1 MTFKDLLLDDLKTS
15 FKEKDFK
22 KLNNFSEN
30 ELSKYFV
37 NNGKFSKFKADF
49 EQCLNIQV
57 CFLIDV
63 TGSMHSKAKFTN
75 KIVGLIIDTLFE
87 FMNESSLKHYAF
99 IGYRERHE
107 ENVQHDFT
115 DDLKKIRDLIENVP
129 LEGGEDDSEDVE
141 NAFKLF
147 LDNIDFKQ
155 GGTRILVHIADA
167 PCHGR
172 DYTDLKD
179 DHPDWSNNIPR
190 YLKKIACSLN
200 CAYWF
205 VKLTDDTDK
214 MIKKFN
220 EILKKEAPESEFNQ
234 ITVLD
239 LKDLKDDVVRD
250 ILNDQI
256 FKTTISS
263 TVIAADK

>member
-1 MTFKDLLLDDLKTS
+1 MTLKDLLLEDFKAS

-22 KLNNFSEN
+22 KLKNFSED
-30 ELSKYFV
+30 ELSNYFV

-57 CFLIDV
+57 CFLIDI
-63 TGSMHSKAKFTN
+63 TGSMHSYQKFTN

-87 FMNESSLKHYAF
+87 FMNNQSKKRYAF
-99 IGYRERHE
+99 IGYRERDE
-107 ENVQHDFT
+107 ENVHHDFT
-115 DDLKKIRDLIENVP
+115 DDLKKIRDMIAKVD
-129 LEGGEDDSEDVE
+129 LEGGGDDSEDVE

-147 LDNIDFKQ
+147 LDDITFDQ

-167 PCHGR
+167 PCHGP

-179 DHPDWSNNIPR
+179 EHPDWSNNIPR
-190 YLKKIACSLN
+190 YLKKMACSLN

-205 VKLTDDTDK
+205 VKLSDDTDK
-214 MIKKFN
+214 MINKFN
-220 EILKKEAPESEFNQ
+220 EILIREAPNSEFNQ
-234 ITVLD
+234 IEVLD
-239 LKDLKDDVVRD
+239 LKDLKEDVVKE
-250 ILNDQI
+250 ILNNQL

-263 TVIAADK
+263 TVIASDR